1 MSQLQLL
8 FRRRFWSLFWTQ
20 FLGAFNDNL
29 FKNALVIIVAYR
41 SLELAGLT
49 SEKLV
54 VACAGIFI
62 MPFFLFS
69 ATAGQLADRFSKAIM
84 IRWIKGA
91 EIVIMALAGVGFA
104 LSSLPLLVVV
114 LFLMGLQSAFFGP
127 SKYSILPELLDDKE
141 LVGGNALV
149 ETGTFLAILLGT
161 ITGGWF
167 VSKGDAWI
175 SWLGAVVVTI
185 AVSGLVAS
193 FLIPRTRAAN
203 PDLAVSVNPVAPTV
217 RILRVTTSNRVV
229 FLSILGISWFWF
241 IGASFLSL
249 LPNFSKDV
257 LRGGEPVVTLFL
269 AVFCIGIAVGSL
281 LCERLSNRRL
291 ELGLVPLGSIGI
303 SLFALDL
310 ALASGPF
317 AAALADR
324 GALMGIWEFLGAQGG
339 VRICCDLLLIAIF
352 SGFYTVPLYTLVQQR
367 SNAEVRSRVI
377 AGNNIINA
385 LFIVV
390 SSLTLVYF
398 LGAGLTIPL
407 IFAVMAV
414 MNLVVALYIYT
425 VIPEFLLR
433 FAAWVLAKIMYRLK
447 AEGEEEIPDEG
458 PVILVANH
466 VSWVDWLVIASLLPA
481 RPPRFV
487 MDHRLGQMP
496 VISYFF
502 RDAKVIPIAADEDS
516 PEVLDNAYAE
526 ITTALDRGEVVC
538 LFPEGRITPDG
549 KLGHF
554 IPEIVETVRK
564 SAAPVLPVALIGLWG
579 SFFRRRWGAPM
590 TRPFR
595 RFWSR
600 VTVRIGKPVPPEE
613 ITAQGLAEQV
623 AKLGGWQAPA
633 VESEIES

>member
-104 LSSLPLLVVV
+104 LSSLPLLMVV

-367 SNAEVRSRVI
+367 SDAEVRSRVI

-385 LFIVV
+385 MFIVV

-579 SFFRRRWGAPM
+579 SFFSRRWGAPM